1 MTEESHLLYKGPCSS
16 CGSSDACAVYSDNH
30 THCFACGT
38 HTAGDGAAPT
48 REGRKRVAGLI
59 TDVTVRGLRA
69 RKITDE
75 TCKRYGYGIGRYK
88 HKEVHVAP
96 YYDASGTLV
105 AQHLRTKDKEFPWVG
120 DMSEALPFGAHV
132 WPKSGKM
139 LVVTEGEIDALS
151 MSQAQGNKWPVV
163 SIGCGADTPVDRNGN
178 ALANAGAKVRKYFAK
193 HRDYFASFE
202 KVVLMFDNDVQGRFS
217 AQVAASVLGSR
228 AHIAELPLK
237 DASDMLVA
245 GRTEELLTAMWRAT
259 PYRPDGVVEIRS
271 LKDAVFAEPVPGIP
285 WCLDALNEMTYGR
298 RPGEVYAFGAGTG
311 VGKTDFF
318 LQQIAYD
325 LDVLGLN
332 IATFF
337 FEQEPRESG
346 LRLAGK
352 IGHRPFHVPD
362 AGWSPDELRAAW
374 EHVERSKGKLYLYDS
389 FGVCDWDVVKERIR
403 YLVHAEDVRHV
414 YIDHLTAL
422 AAWQDDERKALE
434 LLMADIGSLV
444 KELEITIYLVS
455 HLATPEGKPHEEGGR
470 VMIRHFKGSRAIGY
484 WCHFM
489 FGMERDQQ
497 APDPLDRT
505 TTTFRCLKDRYTGR
519 ATGQVFFM
527 RFDPETTMLAE
538 VDLSSEAAQADGGS
552 AAAFGRDAE
561 DENTPVSPDDF

>member
-1 MTEESHLLYKGPCSS
+1 MTEESHLLYKGPCSA

-30 THCFACGT
+30 THCFACGA

-75 TCKRYGYGIGRYK
+75 TCKHFGYGIGKYK
-88 HKEVHVAP
+88 GKEVHVAP
-96 YYDASGTLV
+96 YYDAEGTLV
-105 AQHLRTKDKEFPWVG
+105 AQHLRTQGKEFPWVG
-120 DMSEALPFGAHV
+120 DMSDALPFGAHAF
-132 WPKSGKM
+132 PKSGKM

-163 SIGCGADTPVDRNGN
+163 SIACGADTPVDRNGN
-178 ALANAGAKVRKYFAK
+178 ELENAGAKVRKYFAK
-193 HRDYFASFE
+193 HRDYFMGFE
-202 KVVLMFDNDVQGRFS
+202 KVILMFDNDVQGRFS

-245 GRTEELLTAMWRAT
+245 GRTEEMLNAMWRAA
-259 PYRPDGVVEIRS
+259 PYRPDGIVEVRT
-271 LKDAVFAEPVPGIP
+271 LKDTVFAKPVEGVP
-285 WCLDALNEMTYGR
+285 WFLEELTDMTFGR
-298 RPGEVYAFGAGTG
+298 RLGEVYAFGAGTG

-325 LDVLGLN
+325 IATLGLN

-337 FEQEPRESG
+337 FEQEPRETAV
-346 LRLAGK
+346 RLAGK
-352 IGHRPFHVPD
+352 IGQRPFHIPN
-362 AGWSPDELRAAW
+362 AGWSGGELQSAW
-374 EHVERSKGKLYLYDS
+374 EHVEQSKGKLFLYDS

-403 YLVHAEDVRHV
+403 YLYHAEDVRHF

-434 LLMADIGSLV
+434 LIMSDIGGLV
-444 KELEITIYLVS
+444 KELGIAVYLIS

-470 VMIRHFKGSRAIGY
+470 VMIRHFKGSRAIGF

-489 FGMERDQQ
+489 FGLERDQQ
-497 APDPLDRT
+497 AADPLDRT

-519 ATGQVFFM
+519 STGGVFFM
-527 RFDPETTMLAE
+527 RFDQETTLLSTVDISAE
-538 VDLSSEAAQADGGS
+538 EPRSAGDAAAVFRQDGDDSEAAA
-552 AAAFGRDAE
+552 
-561 DENTPVSPDDF
+561 PDDF